1 MPPHSL
7 TNLKIQKYYQKE
19 PKFNGVSGSKDL
31 SKIKDGAY
39 ITNLHEYESIGTYQI
54 VLYVNAENVTYF
66 HSFAVEYIPKEIRKF
81 IRNKNTTTNIYRIQ
95 AYDLIIC

>member
-1 MPPHSL
+1 MPPRSL

-39 ITNLHEYESIGTYQI
+39 ITNLHEYESIGTY
-54 VLYVNAENVTYF
+54 
-66 HSFAVEYIPKEIRKF
+66 
-81 IRNKNTTTNIYRIQ
+81 
-95 AYDLIIC
+95 